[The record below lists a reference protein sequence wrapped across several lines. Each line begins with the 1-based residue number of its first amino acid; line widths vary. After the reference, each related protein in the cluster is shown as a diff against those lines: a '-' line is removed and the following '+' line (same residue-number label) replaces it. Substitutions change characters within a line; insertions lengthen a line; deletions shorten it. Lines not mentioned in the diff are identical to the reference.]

1 MEVNILNIAKNNIRK
16 SLFFQSKVKSNRNIK
31 LIYIFLILLFL
42 VSTIISITTG
52 RYSVTFYQLKEIIV
66 DKILGVKV
74 NVPDAVQSVLFSIRI
89 PRIIVSILVGAAL
102 SISGATYQGVFKNP
116 MVSPD
121 ILGAVS
127 GAGFGA
133 AISMLF
139 GFGNLGI
146 QISAFIFAILAVI
159 VSYLLSMTVRGDS
172 DTTLVLVLMGLVM
185 GSLFTA
191 GISIIK
197 YVADPDGKLPSI
209 TFWLLGGLSTATFNQ
224 VIVIIIPI
232 VVSIIPLMLLR
243 YRMNVFSF
251 GDEEAK
257 SMGIDTKSLRLIII
271 SCATILTAVSVSVS
285 GMIGWVGLVIPHVSR
300 LIVGPN
306 NKVLL
311 PISMVIGAIFLL
323 LADDFARSFFAVEI
337 PLGILTAIIGSPFFL
352 GLLLHEGRK
361 EL

>member
-1 MEVNILNIAKNNIRK
+1 MIKNILTKK
-16 SLFFQSKVKSNRNIK
+16 YLSQSRSKLNIK
-31 LIYIFLILLFL
+31 LIYLILILLLLFSL
-42 VSTIISITTG
+42 TISITTG
-52 RYSVTFYQLKEIIV
+52 RYSITINQMEEIIYN
-66 DKILGVKV
+66 KLLGIKS
-74 NVPDAVQSVLFSIRI
+74 NNLPSTVQSVLFNIRI
-89 PRIIVSILVGAAL
+89 PRIITSILVGISL
-102 SISGATYQGVFKNP
+102 SISGTTYQGLFKNP
-116 MVSPD
+116 LVSPD

-133 AISMLF
+133 ALSMIL

-159 VSYLLSMTVRGDS
+159 ISYLLSTMISRYS

-191 GISIIK
+191 SLSIIK
-197 YVADPDGKLPSI
+197 YIADPESKLPEI
-209 TFWLLGGLSTATFNQ
+209 TFWLLGGLSTATYSQ
-224 VIVIIIPI
+224 VTAIIIPI
-232 VVSIIPLMLLR
+232 IISTIPLMLLR

-257 SMGIDTKSLRLIII
+257 SLGVNTKNLRLITI

-285 GMIGWVGLVIPHVSR
+285 GMIGWVGLIIPHISR

-311 PISMVIGAIFLL
+311 PTSMIIGGIFLI

-337 PLGILTAIIGSPFFL
+337 PLGVLTSVIGSPFFI
-352 GLLLHEGRK
+352 GILLHEGRK
-361 EL
+361 EI

>member
-1 MEVNILNIAKNNIRK
+1 MNIAKKNIIEK
-16 SLFFQSKVKSNRNIK
+16 TIFQSKNNRNIK
-31 LIYIFLILLFL
+31 LIYTILILLLLFSL
-42 VSTIISITTG
+42 IISVTTG
-52 RYSVTFYQLKEIIV
+52 KYSITLNQMKEIIV
-66 DKILGVKV
+66 DKFLGIKV
-74 NVPDAVQSVLFSIRI
+74 NVPDTVQTVLFNIRI
-89 PRIIVSILVGAAL
+89 PRIIVSILVGVAL
-102 SISGATYQGVFKNP
+102 SISGATYQNLFKNP

-133 AISMLF
+133 AIAMIL

-146 QISAFIFAILAVI
+146 QISAFIFAIFAVI
-159 VSYLLSMTVRGDS
+159 LSYLLSMMVNRYS

-197 YVADPDGKLPSI
+197 YVADPKGKLPAI
-209 TFWLLGGLSTATFNQ
+209 TFWLLGGLSTATFNE
-224 VIVIIIPI
+224 VIAIIIPI
-232 VVSIIPLMLLR
+232 VAAIIPLVLLR

-257 SMGIDTKSLRLIII
+257 SMGVDTKNLRLITII
-271 SCATILTAVSVSVS
+271 CATILTAVSVSVS
-285 GMIGWVGLVIPHVSR
+285 GMVGWVGLIIPHVTR
-300 LIVGPN
+300 LIVGAN

-311 PISMVIGAIFLL
+311 PASMIIGAIFLL

-337 PLGILTAIIGSPFFL
+337 PLGILTAVIGSPFFL
-352 GLLLHEGRK
+352 ALLLHEGRK

>member
-1 MEVNILNIAKNNIRK
+1 MNIAKKNIRK
-16 SLFFQSKVKSNRNIK
+16 KTIFQGKSNRNIK
-31 LIYIFLILLFL
+31 LIYMILILLLLFSL
-42 VSTIISITTG
+42 IISVTTG
-52 RYSVTFYQLKEIIV
+52 RYSITFNQMKEIIAA
-66 DKILGVKV
+66 KFLGIKV
-74 NVPDAVQSVLFSIRI
+74 NVPNAVQSVLFNIRI
-89 PRIIVSILVGAAL
+89 PRIIVSILVGIAL
-102 SISGATYQGVFKNP
+102 SISGTTYQSLFKNP
-116 MVSPD
+116 LVSPD
-121 ILGAVS
+121 ILGAIS

-133 AISMLF
+133 AIAMIL
-139 GFGNLGI
+139 GFGTLGI
-146 QISAFIFAILAVI
+146 QISAFIFAVIAVI
-159 VSYLLSMTVRGDS
+159 VSYLLSMTVTRHS

-197 YVADPDGKLPSI
+197 YVADPDGKLPAI
-209 TFWLLGGLSTATFNQ
+209 TFWLLGGLSTATFKQ
-224 VIVIIIPI
+224 VMAIIIPI
-232 VVSIIPLMLLR
+232 IAAIIPLILLR

-257 SMGIDTKSLRLIII
+257 SMGVDTKNLRLIAI

-285 GMIGWVGLVIPHVSR
+285 GMVGWVGLVIPHVSR

-311 PISMVIGAIFLL
+311 PTSMIIGAIFLL
-323 LADDFARSFFAVEI
+323 LADDFARSFFTVEI
-337 PLGILTAIIGSPFFL
+337 PLGVLTAVIGSPFFL